1 MIWIGICIVI
11 GLIVWIKYSIDSFSI
26 FYGFL
31 MSIAWS
37 LIWLL
42 ITAGIVTV
50 FPTEIRTDIEP
61 RIEQIYAIEDNN
73 YIFKSTM
80 DNTPQYSYMTTDEF
94 GFTIYTVDNASFVI
108 IPKDEKEVTPHVY
121 IYEETFT
128 SLFLAK
134 LFAGTTVDHK
144 YVFYIPEGTI
154 CTEYNI
160 DME

>member
-42 ITAGIVTV
+42 ITAAIITV

-73 YIFKSTM
+73 YILKSTM

-108 IPKDEKEVTPHVY
+108 IPKDEKVIVPHVY

-128 SLFLAK
+128 SPFLAK
-134 LFAGTTVDHK
+134 LFAGSAVDHK
-144 YVFYIPEGTI
+144 YVFYIPEGAI
-154 CTEYNI
+154 HTEYNI

>member
-1 MIWIGICIVI
+1 MIWISICIAI
-11 GLIVWIKYSIDSFSI
+11 GLILWVKSAIESSSI

-31 MSIAWS
+31 ISFCWG

-42 ITAGIVTV
+42 ITAGIVII

-73 YIFKSTM
+73 YILKSTM

-94 GFTIYTVDNASFVI
+94 GFTVYTVDNASFVI
-108 IPKDEKEVTPHVY
+108 IPKDEKVIVPHVY

-128 SLFLAK
+128 SPFLAK
-134 LFAGTTVDHK
+134 IFAGSAVDHK
-144 YVFYIPEGTI
+144 YVFYIPEGAI
-154 CTEYNI
+154 HAEYNI